1 MEARDPRSGMD
12 EVVAVVA
19 TYNAMPW
26 IEQCLTS
33 LDGTRS
39 IVVDNGSS
47 DGTVSFVRETFSDVQ
62 LVQQEN
68 LGLAAAWARGLE
80 ASPPSRW
87 TLIINADAWLVGD
100 ALARLVAVGD
110 ADPEAA
116 VVAPK
121 LLNTDGS
128 LQRSVRG
135 FPTLWRLATEYLY
148 LRKLGPRTE
157 FLNAFYGAGF
167 DHASE
172 REVECVMGA
181 CMLVRRAAIDLVG
194 GPDPD
199 FFLFSEETD
208 WLYRF
213 AQAGWRTRFTPA
225 ATCVHVGGASHGGR
239 LFRENLRGMLRFFH
253 KHHGEAEAE
262 RARKLLRGALAVRGR
277 VVRGQ
282 RGAMYLDGARW
293 LGTGDVRSLIER

>member
-1 MEARDPRSGMD
+1 MD
-12 EVVAVVA
+12 DVVAVVA

-26 IEQCLTS
+26 VEQCLAS
-33 LDGTRS
+33 VSGTPT
-39 IVVDNGSS
+39 IVVDNGSN
-47 DGTVSFVRETFSDVQ
+47 DDTVSCVRETFPDVQ

-80 ASPPSRW
+80 VAPPSRW
-87 TLIINADAWLVGD
+87 ALVLNADAWLVDD
-100 ALARLVAVGD
+100 ALERLVAVGD
-110 ADPEAA
+110 ASPDAA

-157 FLNAFYGAGF
+157 LLNAFYGAGF

-172 REVECVMGA
+172 RDVECVMGA
-181 CMLVRRAAIDLVG
+181 CMLVRRAAIDQVG

-199 FFLFSEETD
+199 FFLFSEEVD

-213 AQAGWRTRFTPA
+213 ARAGWRTHFTPA
-225 ATCVHVGGASHGGR
+225 ATCIHVGGASHGGR
-239 LFRENLRGMLRFFH
+239 LYRENLRGMLRFFS

-262 RARKLLRGALAVRGR
+262 RARKLLRGSLALRGR
-277 VVRGQ
+277 LVKGQ
-282 RGAMYLDGARW
+282 QGAMYRDAYRW
-293 LGTGDVRSLIER
+293 LGTGNVRSLIER